1 MSVINLVTLKF
12 LIVTPIDISQDILG
26 LKKIDKPNESVK
38 IKKCVKGFVA
48 PFKEKMSTKVFFFFL
63 NPKITINFC
72 YYYRGRSKGV
82 PD

>member
-48 PFKEKMSTKVFFFFL
+48 PFKEKNVNKSFFFFFKSK
-63 NPKITINFC
+63 N
-72 YYYRGRSKGV
+72 YYWFYYKNKV
-82 PD
+82 

>member
-48 PFKEKMSTKVFFFFL
+48 PFKEKMSTKVFFFFFKSK
-63 NPKITINFC
+63 N
-72 YYYRGRSKGV
+72 YYWFYYKNKV
-82 PD
+82 

>member
-48 PFKEKMSTKVFFFFL
+48 PFKEKMSTKVFFFF
-63 NPKITINFC
+63 F
-72 YYYRGRSKGV
+72 
-82 PD
+82 

>member
-48 PFKEKMSTKVFFFFL
+48 PFMEKNVNKSFFFFFL
-63 NPKITINFC
+63 NPKITIDFIIKIK
-72 YYYRGRSKGV
+72 YKLT
-82 PD
+82 